1 MNGGKI
7 LLRQR
12 NLLILLVSLIFLTV
26 LIPTVCA
33 ADNET
38 ILLSD
43 DNLDEAP
50 ISISNNEE
58 DVLKTVDFDKSVESE
73 DNSNGTFKE
82 DSLALFE
89 DEIAY
94 DVGNAETNIDITVP
108 KNVKEGES
116 ADIIV
121 EIVNATGNV
130 SVFVDGRE
138 NTVALVNGNAVVSL
152 VNLAAGNHSVVA
164 VYDGDDLHAPAHTIS
179 SFSVAANVDIKPAA
193 SKFVNITVINDSN
206 ISAVLM
212 DENGMAIANA
222 PVTYSVDGKSASV
235 VTDSNGKFMVDV
247 GNGAVAVISYA
258 GNADHL
264 ASNITIKFNNAA
276 PAVRKTSVI
285 VGNNYTQYALDYAA
299 GERGK
304 NFTVQLVD
312 ANGKAIANKV
322 VLIGYNG
329 KTLTRITDA
338 NGYARVQINLRDQ
351 NRLTFAVTFL
361 GDDKYEA
368 TMSVY
373 LITIKQKPVTI
384 SAAAKTFKAS
394 QKTKKYTVTL
404 KTIVGDSADGKTYF
418 GAGKKVTLTLNGKT
432 YSGKVSASGKV
443 TFSINLIKKGKYSAT
458 VKFAGDT
465 TYKAA
470 SKKVTITIK

>member
-1 MNGGKI
+1 M
-7 LLRQR
+7 LRQR
-12 NLLILLVSLIFLTV
+12 NLFILLVSLIFLTV

-43 DNLDEAP
+43 DNLEEAP

-58 DVLKTVDFDKSVESE
+58 DFLKAVDFDKSVESA

-82 DSLALFE
+82 DSLAIFE
-89 DEIAY
+89 DEIACG
-94 DVGNAETNIDITVP
+94 VGNAETNMDVTVP

-121 EIVNATGNV
+121 EIVNATGNI
-130 SVFVDGRE
+130 SVFVDGKE

-152 VNLAAGNHSVVA
+152 ANLAAGNHSVVA
-164 VYDGDDLHAPAHTIS
+164 VYDGDDLHAPAHSIS
-179 SFSVAANVDIKPAA
+179 SFYVAENVDIKPAA
-193 SKFVNITVINDSN
+193 SKFANITVINDLN
-206 ISAVLM
+206 VTAVLV

-222 PVTYSVDGKSASV
+222 PVTYSVGGKSSSLM
-235 VTDSNGKFMVDV
+235 TDSDGKFMVEAE
-247 GNGAVAVISYA
+247 NGGVLLISYA
-258 GNADHL
+258 GNADYL

-276 PAVRKTSVI
+276 PAVRQSSVI
-285 VGNNYTQYALDYAA
+285 VGNNYTQYALDYNA

-312 ANGKAIANKV
+312 SNGNILANKV

-338 NGYARVQINLRDQ
+338 EGHASVQINLRDE

-361 GDDKYEA
+361 GDEKYNA

-373 LITIKQKPVTI
+373 LITINKKPVTI
-384 SAAAKTFKAS
+384 TAPAKTFKAS
-394 QKTKKYTVTL
+394 TKTKKYTVTL

-418 GAGKKVTLTLNGKT
+418 GAGKKVTLNVNGKT
-432 YSGKVSASGKV
+432 YASKVNSNGKV
-443 TFSINLIKKGKYSAT
+443 TFAIKLNKKGKYSAT

-465 TYKAA
+465 TYRPA
-470 SKKVTITIK
+470 SKKVNITIK